1 MYFFLRKSIKFGN
14 CLLDVVLMHSR
25 SSQLQKAAQKKQRC
39 SAIRAWFSCVCVYIF
54 RRSKKKKDVACRGI
68 FGAALWNQRALVT
81 DVDLEKYYVR

>member
-1 MYFFLRKSIKFGN
+1 MLSSCIHDPRSCKK
-14 CLLDVVLMHSR
+14 LLKKNSGVPRFVPDSVV
-25 SSQLQKAAQKKQRC
+25 
-39 SAIRAWFSCVCVYIF
+39 CVCVYIF